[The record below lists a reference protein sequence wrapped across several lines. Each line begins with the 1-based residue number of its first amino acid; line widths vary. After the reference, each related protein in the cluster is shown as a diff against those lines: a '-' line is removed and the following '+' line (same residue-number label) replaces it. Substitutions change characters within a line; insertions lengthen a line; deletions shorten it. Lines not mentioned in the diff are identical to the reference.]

1 MAAQLTWD
9 WHKLALLR
17 AAGTAFVG
25 QLALLC
31 LGALQDGAGLLGA
44 AQLVLAALADQA
56 AVVDRGDNF
65 VAFGDSLAVDL
76 ATCTTITK
84 TTTRRVRNI
93 IRQFRSGNGL

>member
-25 QLALLC
+25 QLALLR

-56 AVVDRGDNF
+56 AVVDRGDNL

-76 ATCTTITK
+76 ATCTTTI
-84 TTTRRVRNI
+84 TRRVRNI

>member
-25 QLALLC
+25 QLALLR

-44 AQLVLAALADQA
+44 AQLVLATLADQA
-56 AVVDRGDNF
+56 AVVDRGDNL

-76 ATCTTITK
+76 ATCTAITTI
-84 TTTRRVRNI
+84 TRRVRNI

>member
-25 QLALLC
+25 QLTLLR

-56 AVVDRGDNF
+56 AVVYRGDNL

-76 ATCTTITK
+76 ATCTTTII
-84 TTTRRVRNI
+84 RRVRNI